1 MVRSGTPSQL
11 GFVIKGYDANSDMKK
26 LVIKDKFLND
36 NELREVLNVINGL
49 SWKYGASSGDSNSV
63 RFWISHLINEKKVLD
78 IILPKIE
85 KMSGLKLEM
94 ERVYANGQT
103 YGQDGEFHT
112 DHESYDRYTFILYVS
127 PIFPENI
134 DTVGGF
140 TQFKIDNQ
148 IVNVEPYQNRG
159 CLFKSNI
166 MHRGLAP
173 SREVDMLRVT
183 LAFKM
188 KRVFI

>member
-11 GFVIKGYDANSDMKK
+11 GFVIKGYDTYPDMKR
-26 LVIKDKFLND
+26 LVIKDNFLD
-36 NELREVLNVINGL
+36 ENELKEILNIINGL

-63 RFWISHLINEKKVLD
+63 RFWISHLNNEKRIID
-78 IILPKIE
+78 IISPKIE
-85 KMSGLKLEM
+85 KISGLNLEI

-127 PIFPENI
+127 PIFPENVDI
-134 DTVGGF
+134 VGGF

-166 MHRGLAP
+166 FHRGLAP

-188 KRVFI
+188 KRVFV